1 MKSSPSPRRSAQDG
15 AVLMIGMVM
24 LIMLMLIA
32 VGVIR
37 LSMRHTQVVNNE
49 QVRSEATAAANYALD
64 MVLNQPAADWDP
76 YKTAAG
82 KTERVNLGIT
92 GTVDTTENALAVKVS
107 NMGCKRARVLKNGE
121 LIKTGTTPT
130 GTYKYVPAGDS
141 SCFGGG
147 STPLIIVDPALL
159 GAPSDDSLC
168 ATVLYEYQ
176 ADVIDARLLQA
187 KATALQGVEVRR
199 SVDDLEECK

>member
-1 MKSSPSPRRSAQDG
+1 MNTFRSPRRQAQTG

-49 QVRSEATAAANYALD
+49 QLRTEATAAANYALD

-76 YKTAAG
+76 YKGAVG
-82 KTERVNLGIT
+82 KTERVNLGIV
-92 GTVDTTENALAVKVS
+92 GTVDTTENALTVKVS
-107 NMGCKRARVLKNGE
+107 NMECKRARVLKNGE

-147 STPLIIVDPALL
+147 STPLVIVDPALL
-159 GAPSDDSLC
+159 GSPSDDSLC
-168 ATVLYEYQ
+168 ATVLYQYE
-176 ADVIDARLLQA
+176 AEVTDERLLEAQA
-187 KATALQGVEVRR
+187 KATQGVEVRR
-199 SVDDLEECK
+199 SIDDLEECK